1 LSFSARG
8 GGTTGTTD
16 HHSEYLETARE
27 ALTPEGR
34 KRVDEL
40 LEELDQAGGNHESVL
55 RFARVRE
62 AEADAGH
69 TGVGSDPEPGDAL
82 SPQELDV
89 LIVGFRR
96 IRDQEPLD
104 DVGNWA
110 NAVIALLEDERER
123 RR

>member
-1 LSFSARG
+1 MQHV
-8 GGTTGTTD
+8 TD
-16 HHSEYLETARE
+16 HHSEYLALATE
-27 ALTPEGR
+27 ALTPDGR

-40 LEELDQAGGNHESVL
+40 LEELAESGGDHESVR

-62 AEADAGH
+62 DEADAGH
-69 TGVGSDPEPGDAL
+69 TGVDGGAEPGDAL

-89 LIVGFRR
+89 LIVGFTR

-110 NAVIALLEDERER
+110 NAVLALLHDQRDR
-123 RR
+123 GR

>member
-1 LSFSARG
+1 V
-8 GGTTGTTD
+8 TD
-16 HHSEYLETARE
+16 HHSEYLASATE

-40 LEELDQAGGNHESVL
+40 LEELDQAGGNRESVV
-55 RFARVRE
+55 RFARIRE

-69 TGVGSDPEPGDAL
+69 TGGGSGPEPGDEL
-82 SPQELDV
+82 SSQELDV

-110 NAVIALLEDERER
+110 NAVIALLEDARER
-123 RR
+123 RP

>member
-1 LSFSARG
+1 
-8 GGTTGTTD
+8 
-16 HHSEYLETARE
+16 HSEYLAMATE

-40 LEELDQAGGNHESVL
+40 LEQLAREGAGHDWVQ
-55 RFARVRE
+55 RFALARE

-69 TGVGSDPEPGDAL
+69 TGVVPGQEPGERL

-89 LIVGFRR
+89 LTAGFMQ

-110 NAVIALLEDERER
+110 NAVIALLQDERDR
-123 RR
+123 WS